1 MKKRLLLALPL
12 AIITISAFAQ
22 GKTTIIEMVDGQ
34 ITDVQQVP
42 NEPKPAFNSFQET
55 DKNADGCVTASEA
68 KLAGIM
74 EFGRSDSNRDGCLNE
89 SEYYNAN

>member
-12 AIITISAFAQ
+12 AFISITIFAQ
-22 GKTTIIEMVDGQ
+22 GKTTIVEMVDGQ
-34 ITDVQQVP
+34 VTNVQQVP

-68 KLAGIM
+68 KLSGIM
-74 EFGRSDSNRDGCLNE
+74 EFGRSDRNGDGCLDE
-89 SEYYNAN
+89 SEYATAN